1 MAGLF
6 QKLMTI
12 ALTTL
17 LIITVW
23 LLLGFAVARLLRFTN
38 SEEDDREQERT
49 LAAMQRLKERKRK

>member
-38 SEEDDREQERT
+38 SEEDDREQERA
-49 LAAMQRLKERKRK
+49 LAAMQRLKKRKRK